1 MFKQSV
7 DSFSHSYY
15 AARDR
20 FCGAATAIGWQ
31 QESYAVWEDL
41 SIASRPATHGSEVA
55 SDQTCTQVAP
65 LTINIAISNYLP
77 NRPTI
82 IVSSGLHGGEGFFGS
97 AVQLALLESGNLA
110 QDLNWVFLHA
120 LNPYG
125 FAHLRRCNEDN
136 VDLNRNFLLPGE
148 EYQGSSPI
156 YGKISLVLNPEHI
169 GKIDLFVPR
178 MLGAVAQYGLP
189 NIWQAVAEGQ
199 YDFPQGLFF
208 GGQAASKTQQ
218 ILQAHLPQWI
228 GDSNDILH
236 LDFHT
241 GLGKWGT
248 YKLLMDMVVTPT
260 ELQELQGYFGAESIL
275 AIDGGKKKY
284 QVRGNIGQ
292 WTRQLLQS
300 CNYNYFCAEFGTY
313 SFAKVLMML
322 RQENYV
328 HNWLDVD
335 HPVYLRTKEQMKEIF
350 CPKSDR
356 WRSLVISK
364 SMKIVAQAEQLLQ

>member
-1 MFKQSV
+1 MPN
-7 DSFSHSYY
+7 SFSDFFSPNYHI
-15 AARDR
+15 AKQR
-20 FCGAATAIGWQ
+20 FCQQSTELGWQ
-31 QESYAVWEDL
+31 QESYLVKDDL
-41 SIASRPATHGSEVA
+41 SIDITKSPYSF
-55 SDQTCTQVAP
+55 DQ
-65 LTINIAISNYLP
+65 
-77 NRPTI
+77 PTI

-97 AVQLALLESGNLA
+97 ATQLALLTAGNLA
-110 QDLNWVFLHA
+110 TDLNWVFLHA

-125 FAHLRRCNEDN
+125 FANLRRCNEDN
-136 VDLNRNFLLPGE
+136 VDLNRNFLLPDE

-156 YGKISLVLNPEHI
+156 YGKISPVLNPDYI

-178 MLGAVAQYGLP
+178 MLAAVAQYGLP

-218 ILQAHLPQWI
+218 ILQAHLPQCI
-228 GDSNDILH
+228 GDSKNILH

-248 YKLLMDMVVTPT
+248 YKLLMDTVVTPA
-260 ELQELQGYFGAESIL
+260 ELQDLQSYFGAESIL
-275 AIDGGKKKY
+275 SIDGGKKKY

-292 WTRQLLQS
+292 WTRQLLQPR
-300 CNYNYFCAEFGTY
+300 NYNYFCAEFGTY

-328 HNWLDVD
+328 HNQLDVD
-335 HPVYLRTKEQMKEIF
+335 HPIYLRTKEQMKEIF
-350 CPKSDR
+350 CPESDR
-356 WRSLVISK
+356 WRSMVLSK
-364 SMKIVAQAEQLLQ
+364 SMEIIAQADRAVRGLG

>member
-15 AARDR
+15 TARDR

-41 SIASRPATHGSEVA
+41 SIALRPATYGSEVA
-55 SDQTCTQVAP
+55 SDQTCPQVAP

-156 YGKISLVLNPEHI
+156 YGKVSLVLNPEHI

-178 MLGAVAQYGLP
+178 MLGAIAQYGLP

-248 YKLLMDMVVTPT
+248 YKLLMDTVVTPA
-260 ELQELQGYFGAESIL
+260 ELQELQTHFGAESIL

-292 WTRQLLQS
+292 WTRQLLPS

-328 HNWLDVD
+328 HNCLDATD
-335 HPVYLRTKEQMKEIF
+335 PVYLRTKEQMKEIF

>member
-1 MFKQSV
+1 MLNLSSG
-7 DSFSHSYY
+7 SFSPSYY
-15 AARDR
+15 LARDR
-20 FCGAATAIGWQ
+20 FCRESEVLGWQ
-31 QESYAVWEDL
+31 QESHLIWEDL
-41 SIASRPATHGSEVA
+41 SINV
-55 SDQTCTQVAP
+55 
-65 LTINIAISNYLP
+65 AISERLP

-82 IVSSGLHGGEGFFGS
+82 LVSSGLHGGEGFFGS

-110 QDLNWVFLHA
+110 TDLNWVFLHA

-136 VDLNRNFLLPGE
+136 IDLNRNFLLPGE

-156 YGKISLVLNPEHI
+156 YAKISPILNPEHI
-169 GKIDLFVPR
+169 GQLDLFLPK
-178 MLGAVAQYGLP
+178 MLGAITQYGLK

-218 ILQAHLPQWI
+218 ILQEHLPRWI
-228 GDSNDILH
+228 GESNDILH

-248 YKLLMDMVVTPT
+248 YKLLMDTVVTP
-260 ELQELQGYFGAESIL
+260 EQLQHFQSFFGAESIL
-275 AIDGGKKKY
+275 AVDGGKKKY
-284 QVRGNIGQ
+284 QVRGNIGE
-292 WTRQLLQS
+292 WSRQLLQPR
-300 CNYNYFCAEFGTY
+300 NYHYFCAEFGTY
-313 SFAKVLMML
+313 SFVKVLMML

-328 HNWLDVD
+328 HHKLTVD
-335 HPVYLRTKEQMKEIF
+335 HPAYRQTKEQMQEIF

-356 WRSLVISK
+356 WRSVVITK
-364 SMKIVAQAEQLLQ
+364 GLEIIFQASSLMALK